1 MSLVDTV
8 ARQFADL
15 SAAER
20 ALLDDLGRDDRP
32 AGPIRPAGPQTEA
45 RGPVLAA
52 ALLALEQ
59 DGRRGRSVHLD
70 GWRIDGSLALDDLEL
85 RRRVVFDGCEFAAPF
100 SADCAHLAGLEFRN
114 CTLAAGLSARE
125 ARVEADLALL
135 ACKVTGAVALE
146 SIRIDGDFDCRRTV
160 LRQGAAPTVETGDDE
175 GNKRREQYR
184 RDELVN
190 LVGAHVAGRVR
201 FDNISCDGRL
211 RLTNIRV
218 GGDVDCWNAGFVA
231 NGDEENGL
239 ILTNAAVE
247 EKIIITKLKVTPRT
261 VLKFDYSRARLFQG
275 DADEESWPQT
285 GRLGLEG
292 FSFDFVAFMAR
303 RQTPDRPDNKVI
315 SAEVAIAWLER
326 LGPLFHRQ
334 PYMQIARVFRDQGYL
349 NESIEVLIAQEEGDR
364 RRRTER
370 LLLRL
375 RDGGEARRTAAV
387 LASATLAVAR
397 CLNPWRYMRYG
408 YRPLNAVYV
417 LAALFVI
424 GAVLFGEGH
433 SRSLIVPARDS
444 VYLSD
449 RYDPAIGIKD
459 PVVYPEF
466 NPWLYSLDTLVP
478 VFQLGQEEH
487 WQPNARTDFSGA
499 IMTPDAPDPW
509 HERPFRAGALL
520 SGYLYFFHIPM
531 GWLFSVLFFAGI
543 SRRLQVG

>member
-1 MSLVDTV
+1 MSLVETV
-8 ARQFADL
+8 VRQFADL

-20 ALLDDLGRDDRP
+20 ALLDELGRDDRV
-32 AGPIRPAGPQTEA
+32 AGTIRPAGSQAEA

-52 ALLALEQ
+52 ALLALEEG
-59 DGRRGRSVHLD
+59 GRRGRPAHLAD
-70 GWRIDGSLALDDLEL
+70 WRIVGPLALDDLEL
-85 RRRVVFDGCEFAAPF
+85 RRRLVFEGCDFAAEF
-100 SADCAHLAGLEFRN
+100 TADCAHLAGLELRN
-114 CTLAAGLSARE
+114 CTLAEGLSARE

-135 ACKVTGAVALE
+135 ACKVTGVVALE

-160 LRQGAAPTVETGDDE
+160 LRQGGGAGDETGDD
-175 GNKRREQYR
+175 GAQKRREQYR
-184 RDELVN
+184 RAELVN
-190 LVGAHVAGRVR
+190 LVGAHVGGRVR
-201 FDNISCDGRL
+201 FDALDCDGRL

-218 GGDVDCWNAGFVA
+218 GGDVDCWGAAFVA
-231 NGDEENGL
+231 NGEEENGL
-239 ILTNAAVE
+239 ILTNAMVE
-247 EKIIITKLKVTPRT
+247 EKIIITGLKVSPRT

-275 DADEESWPQT
+275 DADPASWPQT

-303 RQTPDRPDNKVI
+303 REVAHRPDNKVI
-315 SAEVAIAWLER
+315 SADVAIAWLER

-364 RRRTER
+364 RRRAER
-370 LLLRL
+370 RLQRL
-375 RDGGEARRTAAV
+375 RDRGAIAVVVALVGGLLAA
-387 LASATLAVAR
+387 LR
-397 CLNPWRYMRYG
+397 WLNPWRVMRYG

-417 LAALFVI
+417 LAALLLI
-424 GAVLFGEGH
+424 GAILFGEGH

-520 SGYLYFFHIPM
+520 AGYLYFFHIPM